1 MMYFT
6 ENHEFANF
14 ESAYKLFKSQ
24 EQIENFYDYPKSDKE
39 TFLQDS
45 FDICRFSKATENED
59 FEDRNVGL
67 MSNLRMIEGEVELT
81 TQN

>member
-24 EQIENFYDYPKSDKE
+24 EQIEHFYDYPESDQE
-39 TFLQDS
+39 TYLQDS
-45 FDICRFSKATENED
+45 FDLSRFSKAAEIED

-67 MSNLRMIEGEVELT
+67 MSNLKMIEGEVELT